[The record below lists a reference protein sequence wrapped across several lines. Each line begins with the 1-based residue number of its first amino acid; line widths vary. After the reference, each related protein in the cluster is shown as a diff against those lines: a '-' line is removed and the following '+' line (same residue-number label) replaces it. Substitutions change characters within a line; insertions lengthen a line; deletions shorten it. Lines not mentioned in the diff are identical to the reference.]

1 MASRYRIIRAARA
14 IIRAFHITFSS
25 QLFSRKAA
33 QQLFPSLRLTTWVF
47 DVELLIMA
55 QILEIPVAEVPIV
68 WHEVSG
74 SKLSLVSDSLGMLK
88 DLIILRTN
96 YALGTWSVDLG
107 KAKRD

>member
-1 MASRYRIIRAARA
+1 MVPILFRSRCSQ
-14 IIRAFHITFSS
+14 HSC

-33 QQLFPSLRLTTWVF
+33 QQLFPSLHLTTWVF

-55 QILEIPVAEVPIV
+55 QILDIPVVEVPIA
-68 WHEVSG
+68 WHEVAG

-96 YALGTWSVDLG
+96 YALGTWTVG
-107 KAKRD
+107 REKAKRD